1 LQEFI
6 GTFNSLRF
14 NNLGNTQVNFSKI
27 VNLNHIE
34 DLEGRLTVMVANL
47 APRKMKFGIS
57 QGMVLAAG
65 NGESLYIL
73 SPDSGAQAG
82 MKILKNKIFY

>member
-1 LQEFI
+1 MPQPEASTKNVFAGI
-6 GTFNSLRF
+6 
-14 NNLGNTQVNFSKI
+14 KA
-27 VNLNHIE
+27 HYKPE

-82 MKILKNKIFY
+82 TRLRRFNSSKSH

>member
-1 LQEFI
+1 VCLDASKYILSGGFTNIKRELQEFI

-14 NNLGNTQVNFSKI
+14 NNLGNTQVVFAGIKA
-27 VNLNHIE
+27 HYKPE

-57 QGMVLAAG
+57 QGMEA
-65 NGESLYIL
+65 
-73 SPDSGAQAG
+73 
-82 MKILKNKIFY
+82 